1 LIVSKRVVTAHVP
14 ADLAKRLDGLADRLD
29 RPRGWVVKEALEAY
43 VGLAEE
49 RHRETLAA
57 LRDVDSGRLV
67 EHAEIES
74 WLAGLGGTRRGKR
87 RTKATG

>member
-1 LIVSKRVVTAHVP
+1 MSKRVVTAHVP

-67 EHAEIES
+67 EHDEVES
-74 WLAGLGGTRRGKR
+74 WTAARGEARRGKKR
-87 RTKATG
+87 GKEAG

>member
-1 LIVSKRVVTAHVP
+1 MSKRVVTAHVP
-14 ADLAKRLDGLADRLD
+14 ADLAKRIDGLADRLD

-57 LRDVDSGRLV
+57 LRDVDSGRLL
-67 EHAEIES
+67 EHAEVEA
-74 WLAGLGGTRRGKR
+74 WLAGLGGARRGRKR
-87 RTKATG
+87 DKEAG

>member
-1 LIVSKRVVTAHVP
+1 MSKRVVTAHVP
-14 ADLAKRLDGLADRLD
+14 TELAKRIDGLADRLD

-67 EHAEIES
+67 EHVEVES
-74 WLAGLGGTRRGKR
+74 WLAGLGGAKRGRKRGKE
-87 RTKATG
+87 AG

>member
-1 LIVSKRVVTAHVP
+1 MSKRVVTAHVP

-67 EHAEIES
+67 EHDEVES
-74 WLAGLGGTRRGKR
+74 LLTWLGGARRGKGR
-87 RTKATG
+87 AKATG

>member
-1 LIVSKRVVTAHVP
+1 MSKRVVTAHVP
-14 ADLAKRLDGLADRLD
+14 ADLAKRIDGLADRLD

-57 LRDVDSGRLV
+57 PRAVHSGPD
-67 EHAEIES
+67 
-74 WLAGLGGTRRGKR
+74 RRRYFSVTISRMGP
-87 RTKATG
+87 TF